1 MSGGLFGT
9 TSRFLHRFGPL
20 RAVAKRALR
29 GVTLEQRFHGGRISL
44 DAVDHAWAWTGRLRY
59 ETFDVELQDALLALA
74 RGRTTMLDIGCNVGA
89 MTLSV
94 LLREPNI
101 SARSFDA
108 NPRAVALLRRSLA
121 RNRLSDRASVTW
133 AAVALRDGELR
144 FESNG
149 SVIGHVSE
157 SGRPTPAVAF
167 APLVREA
174 AAAGPCL
181 VKVDVE
187 GFETSLIPE
196 LANAGPLAN
205 VCLVVELHPSGYN
218 GVGAP
223 RRNLEALRAT
233 GAEVSTIDGQPVTTI
248 SENDFTNVV
257 ARWRA

>member
-1 MSGGLFGT
+1 MTGGLLGG
-9 TSRFLHRFGPL
+9 TSRFLHRFAPL

-44 DAVDHAWAWTGRLRY
+44 DAVDHSWAWTGRLRY
-59 ETFDVELQDALLALA
+59 ETFDVELQNALLALA
-74 RGRTTMLDIGCNVGA
+74 RGRTTLVDIGCNVGA

-94 LLREPNI
+94 LLREPTI
-101 SARSFDA
+101 RARSFDA

-121 RNRLSDRASVTW
+121 RNGLADRASVTW
-133 AAVALRDGELR
+133 AAVAPKDGELR
-144 FESNG
+144 FESSG
-149 SVIGHVSE
+149 SVIGHVSDR
-157 SGRPTPAVAF
+157 GLPTPAVAF

-174 AAAGPCL
+174 AAAGRCL
-181 VKVDVE
+181 LKVDVE

-205 VCLVVELHPSGYN
+205 VCLVAELHPRGYN
-218 GVGAP
+218 GVGSP

-233 GAEVSTIDGQPVTTI
+233 GAEVTTIDGQPVATVP
-248 SENDFTNVV
+248 EEGFTNVV